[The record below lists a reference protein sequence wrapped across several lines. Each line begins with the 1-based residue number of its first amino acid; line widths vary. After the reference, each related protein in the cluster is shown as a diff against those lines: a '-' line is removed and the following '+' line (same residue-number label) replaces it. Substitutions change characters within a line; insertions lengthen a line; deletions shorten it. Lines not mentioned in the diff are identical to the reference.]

1 MEILLLNVKADK
13 KVLDVIIGEMDALF
27 QVKAIDDYMFEVKEI
42 KK

>member
-1 MEILLLNVKADK
+1 MKLLLLNVKADK
-13 KVLDVIIGEMDALF
+13 KVLDVIIEGMDALF